1 MLGNGCLSRRWF
13 LSLSPISSSPL
24 LLAAPCSVASTP
36 SSSHRVYSKTRA
48 CMQVASKKAPLHKQP
63 TQACAIKGHGVSHL
77 RSPCPP
83 PRAARRADVG
93 PSPARFRRA
102 LSSGVLTV
110 RTTWVENP
118 QGEEKEWSAGGGGE
132 TGEGIEECSLSPDT
146 RDRRLLQ
153 EQQERISDEIL
164 RAGGARAH
172 EVIRS
177 AKSDSLALGADGA
190 CSE

>member
-1 MLGNGCLSRRWF
+1 M
-13 LSLSPISSSPL
+13 
-24 LLAAPCSVASTP
+24 
-36 SSSHRVYSKTRA
+36 
-48 CMQVASKKAPLHKQP
+48 
-63 TQACAIKGHGVSHL
+63 
-77 RSPCPP
+77 
-83 PRAARRADVG
+83 
-93 PSPARFRRA
+93 
-102 LSSGVLTV
+102 
-110 RTTWVENP
+110 ENP

-146 RDRRLLQ
+146 RDRQLLQ

-177 AKSDSLALGADGA
+177 AKSDSLALAADGG